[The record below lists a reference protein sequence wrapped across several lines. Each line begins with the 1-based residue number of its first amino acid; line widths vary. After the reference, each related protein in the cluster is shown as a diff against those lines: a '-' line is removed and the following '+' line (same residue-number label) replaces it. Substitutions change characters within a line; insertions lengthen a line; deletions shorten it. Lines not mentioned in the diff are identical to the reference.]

1 MTDPREVM
9 ARDLLRENYSR
20 EHAERETRN
29 LVAALH
35 AAGFAIGDKNL
46 IAAAPDLKKA
56 LETIREEAIRCMK
69 IQGVADP
76 EEHVKGPG
84 GRYGYG
90 YIVRVVTGAL
100 AKAEPSRDQ

>member
-1 MTDPREVM
+1 MPVKDQSEYPGGS
-9 ARDLLRENYSR
+9 LRSR
-20 EHAERETRN
+20 EW
-29 LVAALH
+29 L
-35 AAGFAIGDKNL
+35 
-46 IAAAPDLKKA
+46 
-56 LETIREEAIRCMK
+56 AIRCMK